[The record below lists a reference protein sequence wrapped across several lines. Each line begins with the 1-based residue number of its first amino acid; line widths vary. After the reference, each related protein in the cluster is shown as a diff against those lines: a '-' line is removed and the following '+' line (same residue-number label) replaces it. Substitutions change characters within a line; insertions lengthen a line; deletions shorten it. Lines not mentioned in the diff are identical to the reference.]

1 MLDFISKLL
10 GTKAQLDRTGNS
22 IPTNEAPCVC
32 SDTNQ
37 SSENAAPDSLVEKL
51 PQNSNTHQDDPG
63 SIPLPSIQEIID
75 KVPDPIFFK
84 DRNSRFIMLNK
95 ALAEGVYSLSSPAQA
110 VGRTDFDFFSQ
121 SQASQF
127 YENEQT
133 IIRTGEPM
141 IDREENKVWPD
152 GRVTWFL
159 TSKFPLKDQGG
170 AIIGT
175 WGISRDIK
183 RQKQTEAE
191 LAMSEMKFRQAQK
204 MEALGQLSG
213 GIAHDFKNMLSV
225 ILGSGQLI
233 QMKLQGADSEIKN
246 HIDMLIDAT
255 NRAAD
260 LTQKLLTF
268 SRKETYDVVPI
279 EINDVIRSVIG
290 LLKYTLD
297 KNIRVVECLNAPR
310 STVLGEYIQLQNALL
325 NLAINARDAMPA
337 GGVLTFA
344 TDEILPGQR
353 LSESDHHTIETGSY
367 LRIGITD
374 TGCGMDDQT
383 KLRAFEPFFTTKEIG
398 KGTGLG
404 LSSVYGTIKSH
415 NGIIELESELKK
427 GTTFK
432 IFLPLIQKTELNP
445 VPEKPLPIK
454 ASGRVLIVD
463 DEEDI
468 RIVFSQFLDL
478 LGYSAITFRD
488 GKEAVAYYSEH
499 HSEIDALIIDN
510 IMPNMDG
517 LECVKRIQRINKKA
531 KILISSGYNLF
542 SDTQKIITSGI
553 SGFIQKPIQVN
564 DLARIMSEVLAKK

>member
-1 MLDFISKLL
+1 MFDFISKLL
-10 GTKAQLDRTGNS
+10 GNKEQLNPTGNLP
-22 IPTNEAPCVC
+22 PTDGAPCAC

-37 SSENAAPDSLVEKL
+37 SSESAAPDSSMDKL
-51 PQNSNTHQDDPG
+51 PRNSNTHQDDTGP
-63 SIPLPSIQEIID
+63 IPLPSIQEIID

-110 VGRTDFDFFSQ
+110 VGRTDFDFFSPN
-121 SQASQF
+121 QAGQF

-159 TSKFPLKDQGG
+159 TSKFPLKDRGG

-213 GIAHDFKNMLSV
+213 GIAHDFKNMLSI

-233 QMKLQGADSEIKN
+233 QMKLQGADPEIKN

-255 NRAAD
+255 MRAAD

-268 SRKETYDVVPI
+268 GRKETYDVVPI
-279 EINDVIRSVIG
+279 EMNDVIRSVIG

-353 LSESDHHTIETGSY
+353 LSESNHQAFETGSY
-367 LRIGITD
+367 LRIAVTD

-404 LSSVYGTIKSH
+404 LSSVYGTVKSH

-432 IFLPLIQKTELNP
+432 IFLPLIQKAELDP
-445 VPEKPLPIK
+445 VPEKPIPIK
-454 ASGRVLIVD
+454 ASGRVLIID

-499 HSEIDALIIDN
+499 HAEIDALIIDN

-542 SDTQKIITSGI
+542 SDTQQIITSGM

-564 DLARIMSEVLAKK
+564 ELACILSEVLAKK

>member
-1 MLDFISKLL
+1 MLNFISKLL
-10 GTKAQLDRTGNS
+10 GIKEQLNHTENS
-22 IPTNEAPCVC
+22 PPTDGAPCAC
-32 SDTNQ
+32 CDTNQ
-37 SSENAAPDSLVEKL
+37 GSENAAPDSSVENL
-51 PQNSNTHQDDPG
+51 PRNSNTHQDYTGP
-63 SIPLPSIQEIID
+63 IPLPSIQEIID

-121 SQASQF
+121 SQAGQF

-159 TSKFPLKDQGG
+159 TSKFPLKDRGG

-183 RQKQTEAE
+183 RPKQTEAE

-213 GIAHDFKNMLSV
+213 GIVHDFKNMLSI

-233 QMKLQGADSEIKN
+233 QMKLQGTDPEIKN
-246 HIDMLIDAT
+246 HIDRLIDAT
-255 NRAAD
+255 TRAAD
-260 LTQKLLTF
+260 LTKKLLTF
-268 SRKETYDVVPI
+268 GRKETYDVVPI
-279 EINDVIRSVIG
+279 EMNDVIRSVIG

-337 GGVLTFA
+337 DGVLTFA

-353 LSESDHHTIETGSY
+353 LSESDHQAFETGSY
-367 LRIGITD
+367 LRIAITD

-404 LSSVYGTIKSH
+404 LSSVYGTVKSH

-432 IFLPLIQKTELNP
+432 IFLPLIQKTELSP
-445 VPEKPLPIK
+445 APEKPIPIK
-454 ASGRVLIVD
+454 ASGRVLIID

-499 HSEIDALIIDN
+499 HAEIDALIIDN

-542 SDTQKIITSGI
+542 SDTQQIITSGI
-553 SGFIQKPIQVN
+553 SGFVQKPIQVD
-564 DLARIMSEVLAKK
+564 DLARILSEVLRKK

>member
-1 MLDFISKLL
+1 MFDFISKLL
-10 GTKAQLDRTGNS
+10 GNKARQNQTMTPD
-22 IPTNEAPCVC
+22 EAPCAC
-32 SDTNQ
+32 SEAIQSGDTVAANSADDK
-37 SSENAAPDSLVEKL
+37 SSRILNNSGVE
-51 PQNSNTHQDDPG
+51 SDP
-63 SIPLPSIQEIID
+63 SPLPSIQEIID
-75 KVPDPIFFK
+75 KVPDPIYFK
-84 DRNSRFIMLNK
+84 DRNSRFIMVNK

-121 SQASQF
+121 NQAGQF

-133 IIRTGEPM
+133 IIRTGEPL

-159 TSKFPLKDQGG
+159 TSKFPLKDRDG

-213 GIAHDFKNMLSV
+213 GIAHDFKNMLSI

-233 QMKLQGADSEIKN
+233 QVRLQDADSEIKN

-255 NRAAD
+255 TRATD

-268 SRKETYDVVPI
+268 GRKETYDVVPI
-279 EINDVIRSVIG
+279 EMNDVVHSVIG

-353 LSESDHHTIETGSY
+353 LSESGHQAIETGGY
-367 LRIGITD
+367 LRITVTD

-404 LSSVYGTIKSH
+404 LSSVYGTVKSH

-427 GTTFK
+427 GTAFK
-432 IFLPLIQKTELNP
+432 IFLPRIQKTELNP
-445 VPEKPLPIK
+445 VPEKPIPVK
-454 ASGRVLIVD
+454 ASGRVLIID
-463 DEEDI
+463 DEEDL
-468 RIVFSQFLDL
+468 RIIFSQFLDL
-478 LGYSAITFRD
+478 LGYSSITFRD
-488 GKEAVAYYSEH
+488 GMEAVAYYSEH
-499 HSEIDALIIDN
+499 HAEIDALIIDN
-510 IMPNMDG
+510 VMPNLDG
-517 LECVKRIQRINKKA
+517 LECVKRIKRINKKA

-542 SDTQKIITSGI
+542 SDTQQIITSGI
-553 SGFIQKPIQVN
+553 SGFVQKPIQVN
-564 DLARIMSEVLAKK
+564 ELARTLSEVLAKK